1 MRHYFASCR
10 VMLPDPQEGEEEEEL
25 PGLSPADL
33 ELAELSDASLFG
45 VLIQL
50 VRALVSCVAGFKIL
64 SKRH

>member
-1 MRHYFASCR
+1 V
-10 VMLPDPQEGEEEEEL
+10 VMLEEEEL
-25 PGLSPADL
+25 PGVSPAEVEGV
-33 ELAELSDASLFG
+33 ELLDPSLFG